1 MDGTPVNVDVT
12 APGAI
17 IALALIFLKV
27 ILSIG
32 MLFNGCYKILPQ
44 KCTQLFLFLIQN
56 A

>member
-1 MDGTPVNVDVT
+1 MDGTPINVDVT

-17 IALALIFLKV
+17 IALGLIFLKV

-32 MLFNGCYKILPQ
+32 MLFVDVIQCFHIHVPLV
-44 KCTQLFLFLIQN
+44 LVLIQN